1 MKNASFLFFLK
12 STIFV
17 VCFMC
22 STLAGHG
29 ASQRATLGGE
39 RKEIHILSTND
50 MHASIDAFPQLTA
63 IVDSLRA
70 IDPSLL
76 VLSAGDNRTG
86 NPMNDMY
93 QIPAYPMVAL
103 MNFIGFNAS
112 ALGNHEFDS
121 KQHGLAR
128 LIGLSNFPYLCANIH
143 PAEKFA
149 IHTQPY
155 QVYFVNGVRIA
166 VLGVVQLGTH
176 GIPDSHPN
184 NVADIDFTPVSETI
198 KNYEWLRKEND
209 VMILLSHL
217 GFETDVEMSASFP
230 WIDLIVGGHS
240 HTQLK
245 GGEIHNGVL
254 ITQNGKGL
262 KKVTYTTL
270 IVEDGKVVE
279 KKSENIDVANFP
291 HKNAVVEAMVKNF
304 NQNDTFMRTLAQVQT
319 PFECVEE
326 LGCLMCDAIREQ
338 TQADIAFTNAGGV
351 RYDTHA
357 TGAFTLNDV
366 LRLDPFGNSIVEM
379 KLTGKEVEDMLVSC
393 FDNDEKLFPYVSGI
407 LCEIDYE
414 KGNADKVKNL
424 RIFTPDG
431 KKLNRKKTYT
441 LVTNSYAA
449 AICDAP
455 RKVQGHD
462 LGIIASDALIS
473 YLEKQGTV
481 SYQGVKRLKENK

>member
-22 STLAGHG
+22 STLTGHG

-50 MHASIDAFPQLTA
+50 MHASIDAFPQLAA

-70 IDPSLL
+70 IDPALL
-76 VLSAGDNRTG
+76 VLSAGDNRT
-86 NPMNDMY
+86 
-93 QIPAYPMVAL
+93 V
-103 MNFIGFNAS
+103 NAS

-143 PAEKFA
+143 PADKFA

-155 QVYFVNGVRIA
+155 QVFFINGVRIA

-198 KNYEWLRKEND
+198 KKYEWLSKEND

-245 GGEIHNGVL
+245 GGENHNGVL

-270 IVEDGKVVE
+270 IVENGKVVE

-304 NQNDTFMRTLAQVQT
+304 NQNDTFMRTLAQV
-319 PFECVEE
+319 
-326 LGCLMCDAIREQ
+326 
-338 TQADIAFTNAGGV
+338 
-351 RYDTHA
+351 
-357 TGAFTLNDV
+357 
-366 LRLDPFGNSIVEM
+366 
-379 KLTGKEVEDMLVSC
+379 
-393 FDNDEKLFPYVSGI
+393 
-407 LCEIDYE
+407 
-414 KGNADKVKNL
+414 
-424 RIFTPDG
+424 
-431 KKLNRKKTYT
+431 
-441 LVTNSYAA
+441 
-449 AICDAP
+449 
-455 RKVQGHD
+455 
-462 LGIIASDALIS
+462 
-473 YLEKQGTV
+473 
-481 SYQGVKRLKENK
+481 